1 MRHLILKHHILS
13 FLILCTGI
21 GLCINPCLANDQ
33 YFSGG
38 PDLSISLDSSNQLIP
53 GTTMQ
58 LPLVLENK
66 GKITM
71 EFYNANSIPPQYIP
85 TTALFS
91 TVQLVPGDSPVNVK
105 SNPQIIGDIPAG
117 VVVPAAF
124 TVEIPQ
130 DAKAGSYTMQ
140 AIVTYQYVPTAEQR
154 GTDNIEYSFKDAK
167 KTLPVPVVVRKM
179 VVLSVENTSSDN
191 LAAGGDGYITFTIR
205 NTGQGTGNHTS
216 VFLSPDGASPVVPYD
231 NGIYIGDLPPGG
243 TAQSRF
249 KVAVS
254 GNANHKQTYPVTLYA
269 VYRDFEG
276 NIVTSPPV
284 STGVTFGEKVKF
296 ELTSAPSVIYPGK
309 TGIITTTYKNTG
321 NSTVYN
327 AQARISVIDPF
338 SSDDETAF
346 LGNLKPGES
355 AVALFSVQTDAGATI
370 KAYSI
375 DSEIAYTDSGNTAF
389 TSDNIPVTVEVKP
402 DSNTGL
408 IVMVFLVV
416 VIAAGAYLWYR
427 KRTVS
432 GRK

>member
-1 MRHLILKHHILS
+1 LRHLILKHHILS

-21 GLCINPCLANDQ
+21 GLFINPCLANDQ

-38 PDLSISLDSSNQLIP
+38 PDLSISIDASNQLIP

-296 ELTSAPSVIYPGK
+296 ELTSAPSVIHPGK

-370 KAYSI
+370 KTYSI

-408 IVMVFLVV
+408 IVIVFLVV

-427 KRTVS
+427 KKTNP

>member
-38 PDLSISLDSSNQLIP
+38 PDLSISIDASNQLIP

-296 ELTSAPSVIYPGK
+296 ELTSAPSVIHPGK

-370 KAYSI
+370 KTYSI

-408 IVMVFLVV
+408 IVIVFLVV

-427 KRTVS
+427 KKTNP

>member
-1 MRHLILKHHILS
+1 MRRLALKKTMMI

-21 GLCINPCLANDQ
+21 GLCITSCMANDQ

-38 PDLSISLDSSNQLIP
+38 PDLAVSIDASNQLIP

-58 LPLVLENK
+58 LPLVLENR

-91 TVQLVPGDSPVNVK
+91 TVQLVSGDSPVNVR

-117 VVVPAAF
+117 VVVPATF

-140 AIVTYQYVPTAEQR
+140 AIVTYQYVPTAGQA
-154 GTDNIEYSFKDAK
+154 GTDNIEYVFKSAK
-167 KTLPVPVVVRKM
+167 KTIPVPVIVRKM
-179 VVLSVENTSSDN
+179 LVLSVENTSSGN

-205 NTGQGTGNHTS
+205 NTGQDTGNHTS
-216 VFLSPDGASPVVPYD
+216 VYFSPDGASPVVPYD

-243 TAQSRF
+243 TAKPRF

-254 GNANHKQTYPVTLYA
+254 GNADHKQTYPVTLYA

-276 NIVTSPPV
+276 NTITSPPV
-284 STGVTFGEKVKF
+284 NTGVTFGEKVKF
-296 ELTSAPSVIYPGK
+296 ELTSTPSVIHPGK
-309 TGIITTTYKNTG
+309 TGVVTATYKNTG

-327 AQARISVIDPF
+327 TQARISVIDPF

-355 AVALFSVQTDAGATI
+355 AVALFSVQTNAGATI
-370 KAYSI
+370 KAYSV

-389 TSDNIPVTVEVKP
+389 TSDNIPVTIEVKP
-402 DSNTGL
+402 DSSTGL
-408 IVMVFLVV
+408 IVIVFLVIIIV
-416 VIAAGAYLWYR
+416 AGAYLWHR
-427 KRTVS
+427 NKKIP

>member
-1 MRHLILKHHILS
+1 MWRLSLKNRIMIL
-13 FLILCTGI
+13 LILCTGI

-38 PDLSISLDSSNQLIP
+38 PDLSVSIDASNQLIP
-53 GTTMQ
+53 GTTVQ
-58 LPLVLENK
+58 LPLVLDNK

-91 TVQLVPGDSPVNVK
+91 TVQLVSGDSPVNVK

-117 VVVPAAF
+117 VVVPATF

-140 AIVTYQYVPTAEQR
+140 AIVTYQYVPTAEQS
-154 GTDNIEYSFKDAK
+154 GTDNIEYVFKSAK
-167 KTLPVPVVVRKM
+167 TTLPVPVVVRKM
-179 VVLSVENTSSDN
+179 VVLSVENTSSGN
-191 LAAGGDGYITFTIR
+191 LAAGGDGYITFTIK
-205 NTGQGTGNHTS
+205 NTGQDTGNRTS
-216 VFLSPDGASPVVPYD
+216 IYLSPDGASPIVPYD
-231 NGIYIGDLPPGG
+231 NGIYVGDLPPGG
-243 TAQSRF
+243 IAQSRF

-254 GNANHKQTYPVTLYA
+254 GNADHKQTYPVTLYA

-276 NIVTSPPV
+276 NTATSPPV
-284 STGVTFGEKVKF
+284 NTGVNFGEKVKF
-296 ELTSAPSVIYPGK
+296 ELTSTPSAIHPGK
-309 TGIITTTYKNTG
+309 TNVVTATYKNTG

-370 KAYSI
+370 KTYSI

-389 TSDNIPVTVEVKP
+389 TSDNIPVTIEVKP
-402 DSNTGL
+402 DSNVGL
-408 IVMVFLVV
+408 IAIVFLVV
-416 VIAAGAYLWYR
+416 IIAAGAYLWHR
-427 KRTVS
+427 KKINP